1 MIPFSTR
8 SAYLLLVAQEGA
20 LIGDAALRTKFE
32 EEIICSKELRIYI
45 DIIVEKLI

>member
-8 SAYLLLVAQEGA
+8 GAYLLLVAQGRT

-32 EEIICSKELRIYI
+32 EEIIRSKE
-45 DIIVEKLI
+45 